1 VYHAGEKRRS
11 ITGLSVTVAAGTKEK
26 VKGIF
31 HAHGNGKI
39 IEKTSNQV
47 A

>member
-1 VYHAGEKRRS
+1 MQVRREGQS
-11 ITGLSVTVAAGTKEK
+11 PGLSVVLAAGTKEK